1 MKVCS
6 YCGTENPNN
15 AVVCEN
21 CGAHEFKHKCNNC
34 GTIFSEGEFCPQCG
48 VKANHRPRVC
58 PNCGREYYSNACP
71 TCGYVKGEGENR
83 RTRTARSTTRGERPT
98 KRTERSAAKIE
109 RSIPGDVTPPVKPVK
124 KRKTWL
130 WVLGWIFIFPLP
142 LTILL
147 VRNKKMNKVVKI
159 IILIVAWLF
168 YLFWVLVFGTPSPS
182 SDTSGTDSD
191 GTKTTVSS
199 AENNIKSMKF
209 LRDDSISIVVGES
222 KSAGGYLKV
231 KAKNSK
237 GLVPEDVVFVSV
249 NPEVATIALKSV
261 ALNDC
266 FYCDVTGV
274 GVGETR
280 VYATSKDGTIV
291 SDDLTVTVENNIK
304 SLEMIRSDDVLVK
317 VGETKST
324 GGYLKVD
331 AKRSNAL
338 TSEDVIFVSENP
350 EVATIALNKLS
361 YGAYYFDVSGVGEG
375 ETHVYATSK
384 DGTMVSNYINVIV
397 PKPIFV
403 ESIDIQNVKTDL
415 AIGEKIT
422 PSVTISP
429 SDADN
434 KSVTWTSSDETV
446 ATVDSKGTVIA
457 VGGGTTDIVATT
469 RDGVSSSYTVNVDS
483 NRHLMKVY
491 VTHPR
496 QDNVNIGDEWSYTNE
511 INGEGVYGSIGLAP
525 GESLTL
531 HTRISE
537 DDDNPDVGENT
548 TWYTVTEADLL
559 NGFSVSMDVY
569 VTENAGR
576 NSGQSAHF
584 AVTYTFTPAS

>member
-15 AVVCEN
+15 AVICEN
-21 CGAHEFKHKCNNC
+21 CGAHELKHKCNNC
-34 GTIFSEGEFCPQCG
+34 GTIYSEGEFCPRCG
-48 VKANHRPRVC
+48 VKANQRPRVC

-71 TCGYVKGEGENR
+71 TCGYVKGGGENGT
-83 RTRTARSTTRGERPT
+83 TRTSSSTARGERST
-98 KRTERSAAKIE
+98 KRTGRSAAKVE
-109 RSIPGDVTPPVKPVK
+109 RSTPGVVTPPEKPVK

-147 VRNKKMNKVVKI
+147 VRNKKMNKVIKI
-159 IILIVAWLF
+159 IILAVVWLF
-168 YLFWVLVFGTPSPS
+168 YLLIVLAANSDS
-182 SDTSGTDSD
+182 SSSSTSGTDP
-191 GTKTTVSS
+191 SS
-199 AENNIKSMKF
+199 TRTEASSSSNIKSMKF

-222 KSAGGYLKV
+222 KAAGGYLKV

-237 GLVPEDVVFVSV
+237 DLVPEDVVFVSE
-249 NPEVATIALKSV
+249 NPEIATIALDSV

-274 GVGETR
+274 GAGETR

-291 SDDLTVTVENNIK
+291 SDYLTVTVENNIK
-304 SLEMIRSDDVLVK
+304 SLDFNRNDDVLVR
-317 VGETKST
+317 VGETKSA

-331 AKRSNAL
+331 AKRSTAL

-350 EVATIALNKLS
+350 EVATIAINKLS
-361 YGAYYFDVSGVGEG
+361 YGSYYCDVTGVGEG
-375 ETHVYATSK
+375 ETRVYASSK
-384 DGTMVSNYINVIV
+384 DGTTVSNYINVIV
-397 PKPIFV
+397 PKPILV

-415 AIGEKIT
+415 AIGEKTT

-434 KSVTWTSSDETV
+434 KSITWSSSDEAV
-446 ATVDSKGTVIA
+446 ATVDSKGTVTA
-457 VGGGTTDIVATT
+457 VGGGTTDIVATS

-496 QDNVNIGDEWSYTNE
+496 QDNVNIGDEWSHMNE
-511 INGEGVYGSIGLAP
+511 INGECASGTIGLAP
-525 GESLTL
+525 GETITL

-537 DDDNPDVGENT
+537 DDDNPDIGENT
-548 TWYTVTEADLL
+548 VWYTPSEADLTD
-559 NGFSVSMDVY
+559 GFNVSMDVY
-569 VTENAGR
+569 VTENGGK

-584 AVTYTFTPAS
+584 IVTYSFTPAN